1 MPSIWARAHVTPC
14 IDRVR
19 ESKNKLKL
27 FYRMFIKHFLPYSFD
42 PRLEYMFK
50 AVWNYCYLY
59 QSDSTPFM
67 RRSDFLSS
75 WGYLRHLWTRD

>member
-50 AVWNYCYLY
+50 AVWNY
-59 QSDSTPFM
+59 
-67 RRSDFLSS
+67 R
-75 WGYLRHLWTRD
+75 